1 MAAARP
7 LKNFYIALGIVA
19 VVGVALIM
27 TQRQR
32 RASVAETL
40 RSLPVTLLPS
50 GSSLGHK
57 LGSDSAPVE
66 IWEFADFS
74 CSHCA
79 VFAIV
84 EMPYIRERLIATGRL
99 KWRFMDF
106 PLQGNVNS
114 PAAHLAAGCAAEQ
127 GRFFEMMDVIFNRQ
141 NDWAMERRPE
151 RKLRDYARQVGLD
164 LDRFD
169 TCMET
174 KHAQP
179 LVDADYAEGERMGVD
194 GTPAFVVN
202 GRLWPG
208 VLRYDDIKAIVD
220 SLAPMGGAKA
230 AATPE
235 RR

>member
-7 LKNFYIALGIVA
+7 LRNFYIALAIIA
-19 VVGVALIM
+19 VVGVALIL

-40 RSLPVTLLPS
+40 RSAPIAPIAS
-50 GSSLGHK
+50 ADLGHK

-66 IWEFADFS
+66 IVEFADFS
-74 CSHCA
+74 CPHCA

-84 EMPYIRERLIATGRL
+84 EMPYLRERLIATGRL
-99 KWRFMDF
+99 KWRFMDY
-106 PLQGNVNS
+106 PLGMNVNS
-114 PAAHLAAGCAAEQ
+114 PAAHLAAGCASEQ
-127 GRFFEMMDVIFNRQ
+127 GKFFEMMDVIFNQQ
-141 NDWAMERRPE
+141 NEWTVERRPE
-151 RKLRDYARQVGLD
+151 GTLRDYARRVGLD
-164 LDRFD
+164 LDRYNS
-169 TCMET
+169 CMET

-179 LVDADYAEGERMGVD
+179 LVDADHAEGDRIGVN

-202 GRLWPG
+202 GRLLPS

-220 SLAPMGGAKA
+220 SLAPVGGVKA
-230 AATPE
+230 AAPPV

>member
-1 MAAARP
+1 MAASRP
-7 LKNFYIALGIVA
+7 LTRFYIALGIIAVA
-19 VVGVALIM
+19 GVALILS
-27 TQRQR
+27 QRQR
-32 RASVAETL
+32 RRSVTETFQTA
-40 RSLPVTLLPS
+40 PVAQMA
-50 GSSLGHK
+50 GVAAVGHA

-66 IWEFADFS
+66 IVEFADFA

-106 PLQGNVNS
+106 PLGISAAS

-141 NDWAMERRPE
+141 NEWAADRRAD

-164 LDRFD
+164 LDAFD
-169 TCMET
+169 TCVET

-179 LVDADYAEGERMGVD
+179 LVDADHAEGERLGVQA
-194 GTPAFVVN
+194 TPTFVVN
-202 GRLWPG
+202 GRVWPS
-208 VLRYDDIKAIVD
+208 VLRYDDVKAIVD
-220 SLAPMGGAKA
+220 SLTVPKPPA
-230 AATPE
+230 

>member
-7 LKNFYIALGIVA
+7 LKNFYIALGIIA
-19 VVGVALIM
+19 VVGVALIL

-40 RSLPVTLLPS
+40 RSTPITPIAA
-50 GSSLGHK
+50 GALGHP

-66 IWEFADFS
+66 IVEFADFS

-79 VFAIV
+79 RFAIL
-84 EMPYIRERLIATGRL
+84 EMPYVRERLIATGRL

-127 GRFFEMMDVIFNRQ
+127 GKFFEMMDVIFNQQ
-141 NDWAMERRPE
+141 NDWVMERRPG
-151 RKLRDYARQVGLD
+151 RKLRDYAQRVGLD
-164 LDRFD
+164 LDRYD
-169 TCMET
+169 TCVET

-179 LVDADYAEGERMGVD
+179 LVDADYAEGERLGVN

-202 GRLWPG
+202 GRLSPD
-208 VLRYDDIKAIVD
+208 VLGYDAIKAIVD
-220 SLAPMGGAKA
+220 SLAPVGGAKS
-230 AATPE
+230 TPPPV